1 MINFPTTSMVG
12 SPAHATPNVSPD
24 GRVGF
29 LFLSA
34 TARYEMMKAD
44 WIRANQFATPEAYQ
58 DAMREIAK
66 RCGV

>member
-1 MINFPTTSMVG
+1 MINFPQRNKT
-12 SPAHATPNVSPD
+12 AHD
-24 GRVGF
+24 R
-29 LFLSA
+29 LSA

-44 WIRANQFATPEAYQ
+44 WIRANQFATSEQYQ